1 MIDPVVKATVIQRQ
15 AARPDVSVALRASA
29 GSGKTKVLVDR
40 FIRLCV
46 EETAARTHPR
56 SILAVTFTRKAAVE
70 IQERLLARAASM
82 AMAEPEDLRSELRD
96 LFTGRPAGDPTDR
109 EMKNAAGL
117 YEMVLEDLAGLH
129 VGTIHSFC
137 QLILGR
143 FAAEA
148 GLDPHFAVIENR
160 DDLIDEA
167 LDLLEEEMAK
177 DETLAQVARTVGAN
191 PGAVRITVKE
201 IFYEQMRI
209 ERWLNRHEPEA
220 SGDRVRLDFLPA
232 MLKDLREFLFP
243 DLDPAREPDPE
254 SFAPLLKELVTE
266 FAGSGL
272 DHVAAGMGG
281 DTDRFEKNIT
291 KLHGECLAALD
302 LPAAE
307 QLAAVRKVLLTT
319 ADKTRAF
326 TRIRDEE
333 IKNRFNTLVVENA
346 MPVLNLLHTADHVK
360 LYVLNRDLLHLGL
373 RVLDIFSALKRRDR
387 VVDFQDLEDMARRL
401 MGDQARAL
409 SLLYRLDDAINHIL
423 LDEFQDT
430 NFNQWDML
438 DPFVREF
445 LGGGSGDR
453 VRTLFFVGDMKQS
466 IYGFRGA
473 EPVIFTFARQLLRDR
488 NQPVLDLPTNFRSLG
503 AVVDGVGCLF
513 NASPLGDWWS
523 AEERDSVR
531 QEWARHEG
539 PGVVKILDPF
549 EGAQEEDD
557 PDGRSGDQIAADA
570 AARLVLHLKD
580 SGTTTWEGFGDNLIE
595 RPLRWDD
602 FLVLTRSRT
611 EISLY
616 EKSFRTA
623 GIPIVPPGRGML
635 TASREVQDILALLR
649 WLVWPE
655 DDVALAGVLRS
666 PIFRIGQKDFQAVLA
681 RRGLLNV
688 NEEGKY
694 LPPKGLWRA
703 LQKDEDDLVTGP
715 AVVLLKNWRK
725 HLGFES
731 SHDLLRRVFREGQVL
746 ERYQLMVGDQARYNL
761 MRLFDLALSPETAGT
776 PTVRRLADFIARAA
790 SQGGQEEGTLPHGE
804 AEGRVRFM
812 TIHGAKGLEAPVV
825 LLVDADRPTGK
836 ECPRVRTDAEASDTP
851 LLFKV
856 NQNYRQGYTLPEE
869 MSWPSDVLQ
878 QASALAVEKDRSEEA
893 NLLYVAM
900 TRARDRLYVLG
911 GDRWRGENHDSPL
924 RRIRKSAEAGE
935 CRTVDREDPSWLG
948 RPPAPVEEMRTGS
961 GNGEAES
968 GLYRVWQPPVLRE
981 RVKIITP
988 STSEGEMP
996 VPSVHPQGAP
1006 GGPSDQDAKISGIER
1021 GNRIHQLLQL
1031 AADRRSHAAGKRGH
1045 PRRGRRRFRRSRAGL
1060 DLQAG
1065 NRTRPERSAGHSPP
1079 RPNRRPGQS
1088 RSESPAASTA
1098 WCFRPGRADIIDYKS
1113 NRLYGDPGYQKALV
1127 EHYRSQLAAYR
1138 EVIEALYPDREIH
1151 TWLLFTDPA
1160 FLGPKN
1166 SWRYRHDRFYE
1177 GLRLC
1182 LARSCGGGQ
1191 GPQFPGHAGGWC
1203 RGGIAGIHI

>member
-1 MIDPVVKATVIQRQ
+1 MIDPVAKATAIQRQ
-15 AARPDVSVALRASA
+15 AARPDLSVALRASA

-46 EETAARTHPR
+46 EDTPAQTHPR

-70 IQERLLARAASM
+70 IQERLLAKAAAM
-82 AMAEPEDLRSELRD
+82 ALAEPEELRLELRD
-96 LFTGRPAGDPTDR
+96 LFGDRPDSGPSDR
-109 EMKNAAGL
+109 EMKYAAGL
-117 YEMVLEDLAGLH
+117 YEMVLEDLSGLH

-160 DDLIDEA
+160 DDLMDEA

-177 DETLAQVARTVGAN
+177 NELLAEAARTVGAN
-191 PGAVRITVKE
+191 PGAVRVAVKE

-209 ERWLNRHEPEA
+209 ERWLNRHEPA
-220 SGDRVRLDFLPA
+220 AAGDRVRLDLLPA
-232 MLKDLREFLFP
+232 MLTDLREFLFP
-243 DLDPAREPDPE
+243 DLDLVLEPDPE
-254 SFAPLLKELVTE
+254 VFAPLLNEVVTE
-266 FAGSGL
+266 FAGPGL
-272 DHVAAGMGG
+272 DRVSAGMGA
-281 DTDRFEKNIT
+281 DTGRIEKNIT
-291 KLHGECLAALD
+291 KLRTDCLAALE
-302 LPAAE
+302 LPSAE
-307 QLAAVRKVLLTT
+307 QLDAVHKVLLTT
-319 ADKTRAF
+319 ADKTRVF

-333 IKNRFNTLVVENA
+333 IKIRFNTLVVENA

-453 VRTLFFVGDMKQS
+453 LRTLFFVGDMKQS

-488 NQPVLDLPTNFRSLG
+488 DQPVLDLPTNFRSLG

-513 NASPLGDWWS
+513 NASPLADS
-523 AEERDSVR
+523 FPTEERESVR
-531 QEWARHEG
+531 QEWARREG
-539 PGVVKILDPF
+539 PGVVQVLDPY
-549 EGAQEEDD
+549 EGAQEEHN

-570 AARLVLHLKD
+570 AARLVLHLKE
-580 SGTTTWEGFGDNLIE
+580 SGATTWDGFGADLIE

-655 DDVALAGVLRS
+655 DDVALAAVLRS
-666 PIFRIGQKDFQAVLA
+666 PIFRIEQKDFQATLA
-681 RRGLLNV
+681 RRGLFKV
-688 NEEGKY
+688 TEDGKS
-694 LPPKGLWRA
+694 LPPKGLWNA
-703 LQKDEDDLVTGP
+703 LRRSEDDPVTGP
-715 AVVLLKNWRK
+715 GVVLLNNWRK
-725 HLGFES
+725 HLGFET
-731 SHDLLRRVFREGQVL
+731 SHDLLRRIFREGQVL
-746 ERYQLMVGDQARYNL
+746 ERYQLALGDQARYNL

-790 SQGGQEEGTLPHGE
+790 TQGGQEEGTLPHGG

-836 ECPRVRTDAEASDTP
+836 ESPRVRTDAAASDTP

-856 NQNYRQGYTLPEE
+856 NRKYRQGYILPEG
-869 MSWPSDVLQ
+869 MSWPGDVLNK
-878 QASALAVEKDRSEEA
+878 ASATAVAKDRTEEA

-911 GDRWRGENHDSPL
+911 GDKWRSENHDSPL
-924 RRIRKSAEAGE
+924 RRIRKSAEAGQ
-935 CRTVDREDPSWLG
+935 CRIIDREDPPWLG
-948 RPPAPVEEMRTGS
+948 RPPAPVEEMMTGS
-961 GNGEAES
+961 GLEAAES
-968 GLYRVWQPPVLRE
+968 GLYRIWHPPVLRE
-981 RVKIITP
+981 RVRIITP
-988 STSEGEMP
+988 STADGEMP
-996 VPSVHPQGAP
+996 TPSVQPPSPSESPSEQGTRL
-1006 GGPSDQDAKISGIER
+1006 SGTER

-1031 AADRRSHAAGKRGH
+1031 AADRGAMPPGSGDIHVEAAAVFEDPALAWIFKPDPGRGLSEVPVIH
-1045 PRRGRRRFRRSRAGL
+1045 RRSSVPAV
-1060 DLQAG
+1060 
-1065 NRTRPERSAGHSPP
+1065 TVEERITGSID
-1079 RPNRRPGQS
+1079 RLVL
-1088 RSESPAASTA
+1088 
-1098 WCFRPGRADIIDYKS
+1098 RPGRADIIDYKS
-1113 NRLYGDPGYQKALV
+1113 NRLFHDFAFQKALV
-1127 EHYRSQLAAYR
+1127 EHYRPQLAAYR
-1138 EVIEALYPDREIH
+1138 EVIAALYPEREIG
-1151 TWLLFTDPA
+1151 TWLLFTDP
-1160 FLGPKN
+1160 
-1166 SWRYRHDRFYE
+1166 D
-1177 GLRLC
+1177 
-1182 LARSCGGGQ
+1182 
-1191 GPQFPGHAGGWC
+1191 FPGPDKLVEVVP
-1203 RGGIAGIHI
+1203 